1 MRWRRPVVAPLVLA
15 VLAALAGGLAAPAAA
30 QTAGAAAVSLTASRI
45 QETDAGTARTI
56 DVPGGGYVVAHA
68 FGTIAMVGADGKT
81 AWQLGTASLYKDW
94 DLTFQNPGF
103 TYAPELSWGTDPL
116 YPLEFLG
123 EDNGLVNDANPV
135 AAGELDGSVDV
146 AVAETVGTF
155 ITPESPFNTFV
166 TGWPFDVPGSSLH
179 VGTFVTVLDARTGRK
194 LYDELD
200 PGYVTQLAI
209 TDGRLIVGNE
219 TGDPQTPN
227 GPGQWGS
234 VTTVRALTL
243 TGTGTAHQDWA
254 YSTGAPWARLLDLT
268 TTGGSQA
275 GIAVAWSDTP
285 TGLGVPGPPD
295 GHVLLLDAATGAVR
309 WQVRTKGYPILT
321 AADDQRGE
329 LAVVQVTDPTVAV
342 GYTLTGLRY
351 SNGSVAVS
359 APRTDDIPLS
369 LAVGSGADD
378 GWAVGAVDTTLQ
390 DGNYN
395 FSDGRVTLTDPATGS
410 QLWSAVLPGTS
421 YGQPTPGAIL
431 VTGGQVV
438 VGSWL
443 GAVNPTAATPL
454 EQADSIVSLDYRTAR
469 AVWTRTGDPGD
480 PVSLSVVPNGAGL
493 VRAVNSHQDVET
505 YTAAGSITESASGG
519 DGEFISA
526 ATASVASADS
536 TDLVAGDEDGDVV
549 ALDGRAL
556 SAGTE
561 QVLWRT
567 HLPGPVNQIVRATLD
582 GREVVVAAATSAV
595 AVLDATTGKVLR
607 LIAVPGTYAYSVT
620 VISAGGT
627 PAVVVPGSSLTAY
640 ALATGAQLWSYAAP
654 AGASFSDAAYADG
667 VVAAEYSNGT
677 ADSGQP
683 ATEMAAVGLSAA
695 TGKVAWSQAADP
707 SVVQSGQLW
716 NGTFASPD
724 IAGAGGDGVAF
735 AWLDLDGN
743 GQVDVRNIA
752 TGALLYSDTSQQLFP
767 HTEFVASPSLGLV
780 AVSGT
785 GAAQIT
791 PSGAESSGYP
801 SGQSAALATSS
812 SGDTALLTADAGVAA
827 YSTGVFTSS
836 SPSILASNDTY
847 DSGLLVSGDFA
858 GNGTQQVVGMP
869 ADWTAYQV
877 VQGETGFGLPPYPT
891 LIQQG
896 LAVFTLTDSGA
907 SSAQARAAAALSGA
921 SSPARYPVLAAPK
934 PGSASSKSAVLP
946 ASGRLAGQPG
956 SSVPAPEPKR
966 SGTAQPGGAPLSA
979 RHTADS
985 AAATPPP
992 GYSPAQMTA
1001 YLGLSSDGAGQT
1013 IAIVDA
1019 YDDPNI
1025 VSDAE
1030 TFSQQYGLPGVCGG
1044 GGTAGDCF
1052 TLHVAQQSSS
1062 AGSDPGWAL
1071 ETSLDVE
1078 WAHALAPKA
1087 TIKLVEASN
1096 ATFASLFRAVSTA
1109 VAGHPAAVSMSWGIN
1124 EEFSDETYYDHF
1136 CAVTSTVCVV
1146 SSGDYGNP
1154 GGYPAYN
1161 PAVVAVGGTTLI
1173 LASDG
1178 SVTSEQAWSDSGGGQ
1193 SSFEPEPSYQKQ
1205 VQDSGKREMPD
1216 VAFDA
1221 DPNTGVAIYD
1231 SVPYAGQTGWWEVGG
1246 TSVGAPSWS
1255 AILAD
1260 ADQLRAANGKAP
1272 LTADGDAVQRAIYS
1286 LLTSVLAPVTT
1297 GPDNGFCPVGCAPG
1311 PGYDEITGLGSP
1323 RAGIDAALAAATASP
1338 GARTAARHPATQS

>member
-1 MRWRRPVVAPLVLA
+1 MRWRKTFAIPVA
-15 VLAALAGGLAAPAAA
+15 LAALAAGLTVSAATQARAATTESLSAAP
-30 QTAGAAAVSLTASRI
+30 V
-45 QETDAGTARTI
+45 QETDAGPARTI

-81 AWQLGTASLYKDW
+81 AWQVGTGSLYKDW
-94 DLTFQNPGF
+94 DLTWQRPGF
-103 TYAPELSWGTDPL
+103 TYTPELAWGTDPFN
-116 YPLEFLG
+116 PLEFLG
-123 EDNGLVNDANPV
+123 EDSGLINDVNPV
-135 AAGELDGSVDV
+135 AAGELNGNVDV

-155 ITPESPFNTFV
+155 ITPQSPFFLFT
-166 TGWPFDVPGSSLH
+166 TGLPFNVPGSSLH
-179 VGTFVTVLDARTGRK
+179 VGTFVTVLDARTGK
-194 LYDELD
+194 LVYDELD

-209 TDGRLIVGNE
+209 AGGRLIVGNE

-243 TGTGTAHQDWA
+243 TGTGTAQQDWA
-254 YSTGAPWARLLDLT
+254 YSTGAPWAHLLDLT
-268 TTGGSQA
+268 TTGGSQP

-285 TGLGVPGPPD
+285 PGLGVPGPPD
-295 GHVLLLDAATGAVR
+295 GRVLLLNAATGAVR
-309 WQVRTKGYPILT
+309 WQVSTPGYPVLT

-329 LAVVQVTDPTVAV
+329 LAVVQMTDPTVAAR
-342 GYTLTGLRY
+342 YRLTGLRY

-359 APRTDDIPLS
+359 APRPGDIPLS

-395 FSDGRVTLTDPATGS
+395 FGDGRVTLADPATGS
-410 QLWSAVLPGTS
+410 QLWSAALPTTS
-421 YGQPTPGAIL
+421 YGQPTPGAVAI
-431 VTGGQVV
+431 TGGQVV

-443 GAVNPTAATPL
+443 GSVTPTAATPL
-454 EQADSIVSLDYRTAR
+454 EQADSIVSLNYRTAT
-469 AVWTRTGDPGD
+469 AVWTHTGDPGD
-480 PVSLSVVPNGAGL
+480 PMSLSVVSHGAGL
-493 VRAVNSHQDVET
+493 VRAVNSREDVET
-505 YTAAGSITESASGG
+505 YTADGSVTEGTSGG
-519 DGEFISA
+519 AGEFISA
-526 ATASVASADS
+526 TTASVASADS
-536 TDLVAGDEDGDVV
+536 TDLVAGNEDGDVD

-561 QVLWRT
+561 QVLWQA
-567 HLPGPVNQIVRATLD
+567 HLPGPVNQIVRTTLD
-582 GREVVVAAATSAV
+582 GREVLVAAATNAV
-595 AVLDATTGKVLR
+595 AVLDATTGKVLT

-640 ALATGAQLWSYAAP
+640 ALATGAPLWSYAAP
-654 AGASFSDAAYADG
+654 SGASFSDAAYAGG

-677 ADSGQP
+677 GESGKP
-683 ATEMAAVGLSAA
+683 ATEMAAVGLSAG

-752 TGALLYSDTSQQLFP
+752 TGALLYSDASRDLFP
-767 HTEFVASPSLGLV
+767 FTQFLATPSLGLV
-780 AVSGT
+780 GVSAS

-791 PSGAESSGYP
+791 PSGAQASGYP
-801 SGQSAALATSS
+801 WGQSAALATSS
-812 SGDTALLTADAGVAA
+812 SGDTALLVADAGVNAF
-827 YSTGVFTSS
+827 STDIFTTS
-836 SPSILASNDTY
+836 SPSSLASSTTY

-869 ADWTAYQV
+869 ADWTAYQIV
-877 VQGETGFGLPPYPT
+877 NGETGFYLPPYDT
-891 LIQQG
+891 LVQQG
-896 LAVFTLTDSGA
+896 LAVFTLTDSDG
-907 SSAQARAAAALSGA
+907 SSAQAPAATPASGT
-921 SSPARYPVLAAPK
+921 SSSARYPVLAAPK
-934 PGSASSKSAVLP
+934 PGSASSESTALP
-946 ASGRLAGQPG
+946 AGSRLAGQPG
-956 SSVPAPEPKR
+956 SSVPAPEPER
-966 SGTAQPGGAPLSA
+966 SGTAQPGTASSVPA
-979 RHTADS
+979 KHTADS
-985 AAATPPP
+985 AADPTAPP
-992 GYSPAQMTA
+992 GYSPAQLTA
-1001 YLGLSSDGAGQT
+1001 YLGLTGDGAGQT

-1019 YDDPNI
+1019 YDDPDI

-1030 TFSQQYGLPGVCGG
+1030 TYSQQFGLPGVCGA

-1052 TLHVAQQSSS
+1052 TLDVKQQSAS
-1062 AGSDPGWAL
+1062 AGSNADWAL

-1078 WAHALAPKA
+1078 EAHALAPRA
-1087 TIKLVEASN
+1087 TIELVEASVGN
-1096 ATFASLFRAVSTA
+1096 FASMFRAVATA
-1109 VAGHPAAVSMSWGIN
+1109 VASHPAAVSMSWGIN
-1124 EEFSDETYYDHF
+1124 TEFSEETYYDHF

-1154 GGYPAYN
+1154 GEYPAYN
-1161 PAVVAVGGTTLI
+1161 PSVLAIGGTTLN

-1178 SVTSEQAWSDSGGGQ
+1178 SVTSELAWSGSGGGQ
-1193 SSFEPEPSYQKQ
+1193 SWVEPEPAYQNA
-1205 VQDSGKREMPD
+1205 VQDSGHRQMPD
-1216 VAFDA
+1216 VSFDA

-1231 SVPYAGQTGWWEVGG
+1231 SVPYGGQSGWWEVGG

-1260 ADQLRAANGKAP
+1260 ADQLRAADGEAP
-1272 LTADGDAVQRAIYS
+1272 LTAAGDAVQHAIYS
-1286 LLTSVLAPVTT
+1286 LPSSLIAPVTT
-1297 GPDNGFCPVGCAPG
+1297 GPANGFCPVGCTPTA
-1311 PGYDEITGLGSP
+1311 GYDEITGLGSP
-1323 RAGIDAALAAATASP
+1323 RAGIDAALAGSDVATTSR
-1338 GARTAARHPATQS
+1338 GS

>member
-1 MRWRRPVVAPLVLA
+1 
-15 VLAALAGGLAAPAAA
+15 
-30 QTAGAAAVSLTASRI
+30 
-45 QETDAGTARTI
+45 
-56 DVPGGGYVVAHA
+56 
-68 FGTIAMVGADGKT
+68 VG
-81 AWQLGTASLYKDW
+81 
-94 DLTFQNPGF
+94 
-103 TYAPELSWGTDPL
+103 
-116 YPLEFLG
+116 
-123 EDNGLVNDANPV
+123 V
-135 AAGELDGSVDV
+135 
-146 AVAETVGTF
+146 
-155 ITPESPFNTFV
+155 
-166 TGWPFDVPGSSLH
+166 
-179 VGTFVTVLDARTGRK
+179 
-194 LYDELD
+194 
-200 PGYVTQLAI
+200 
-209 TDGRLIVGNE
+209 
-219 TGDPQTPN
+219 
-227 GPGQWGS
+227 
-234 VTTVRALTL
+234 TL
-243 TGTGTAHQDWA
+243 TGTGTAHQDWE

-268 TTGGSQA
+268 TTVGGSQP

-329 LAVVQVTDPTVAV
+329 LAVVQVTDPTVAA

-359 APRTDDIPLS
+359 APRADDIPLS
-369 LAVGSGADD
+369 LGVGSGADD

-395 FSDGRVTLTDPATGS
+395 FGHGRVTLTDPATGS

-438 VGSWL
+438 AGSWL
-443 GAVNPTAATPL
+443 SAVNPTAATPL
-454 EQADSIVSLDYRTAR
+454 EQADSIVSLNYRTAR
-469 AVWTRTGDPGD
+469 VVWSRAGDPGD

-505 YTAAGSITESASGG
+505 YAAAGSVTESTSGG

-526 ATASVASADS
+526 STASVASADS

-595 AVLDATTGKVLR
+595 AVLDAKTGKVLR
-607 LIAVPGTYAYSVT
+607 LIVVPGTYAYSVT

-677 ADSGQP
+677 GESGQP

-724 IAGAGGDGVAF
+724 IAGADGDGVAF

-767 HTEFVASPSLGLV
+767 HTQFVASPSLGLV

-801 SGQSAALATSS
+801 FGQSAALATSS

-827 YSTGVFTSS
+827 YSTGIFTSS
-836 SPSILASNDTY
+836 SPSVLASNNTY

-858 GNGTQQVVGMP
+858 GNGTRQVVGMP

-877 VQGETGFGLPPYPT
+877 VQGETGFGLPPYAT
-891 LIQQG
+891 LVQQG

-907 SSAQARAAAALSGA
+907 SSVQSPAAAPVSGA
-921 SSPARYPVLAAPK
+921 SSSARYPVLAAPK
-934 PGSASSKSAVLP
+934 RGFASAKSAVLP
-946 ASGRLAGQPG
+946 ASGRLADQPG
-956 SSVPAPEPKR
+956 SSVPAPEPTR

-985 AAATPPP
+985 AADPTPPP
-992 GYSPAQMTA
+992 GYSPAQMTE
-1001 YLGLSSDGAGQT
+1001 YLGLTGDGAGQT

-1030 TFSQQYGLPGVCGG
+1030 TFSQQYGLPGVCGA

-1052 TLHVAQQSSS
+1052 TLHVAQQSAST
-1062 AGSDPGWAL
+1062 ASDPGWVL

-1087 TIKLVEASN
+1087 TIKLVEASA

-1136 CAVTSTVCVV
+1136 CAVRSTVCVV

-1154 GGYPAYN
+1154 GEYPAYN
-1161 PAVVAVGGTTLI
+1161 PAVVAVGGTTLT
-1173 LASDG
+1173 LGSDG
-1178 SVTSEQAWSDSGGGQ
+1178 SVTSEQAWSGSGGGQ
-1193 SSFEPEPSYQKQ
+1193 SWVEPEPSYQKQ

-1221 DPNTGVAIYD
+1221 DPNTGVAIYA
-1231 SVPYAGQTGWWEVGG
+1231 SVPDAGQAGWWEVGG

-1260 ADQLRAANGKAP
+1260 ADQLRAANAEPP
-1272 LTADGDAVQRAIYS
+1272 LTAAGFAVQRAIYS
-1286 LLTSVLAPVTT
+1286 LASSVIAPVTT
-1297 GPDNGFCPVGCAPG
+1297 GPDNGFCPVGCTPG

-1323 RAGIDAALAAATASP
+1323 RSGIDAALAAADTARRRPS
-1338 GARTAARHPATQS
+1338 GAK